1 MKNRSTKIAIIG
13 LIAVL
18 VMSLGALAVFA
29 QDDTPSD
36 SAPSNGLLQNDDN
49 QQDTPVRPAMP
60 NGRGDYHGW
69 DRDFD
74 GRIGSADDEALAA
87 ALGITVEELQA
98 ARQKVYADRL
108 AQAVEDGYLTKDE
121 ANTMLAMQALKGYL
135 DRTVLMAQALGIS
148 VEEFESAHDD
158 GTLNDL
164 LGDMTSDELQEK
176 MQTAVEAAVQQAVTD
191 NAITQEQADLVLAQ
205 IQNGLQFRG
214 TMGPESFGGHHGG
227 HGGRDFHGFRGTP
240 QTDDA
245 PSASPT
251 GFGA

>member
-1 MKNRSTKIAIIG
+1 MKNRSTKIIIIG

-29 QDDTPSD
+29 QDDAPPSD
-36 SAPSNGLLQNDDN
+36 APQNGDT
-49 QQDTPVRPAMP
+49 QQDAPVKPGMP
-60 NGRGDYHGW
+60 FGRGNYHGW
-69 DRDFD
+69 DD
-74 GRIGSADDEALAA
+74 GFRGHGNSANDEALAE
-87 ALGITVEELQA
+87 ALGISLEQLQA
-98 ARQKVYADRL
+98 ARQKVYANRL
-108 AQAVEDGYLTKDE
+108 AQAVEDGYLTQDQ
-121 ANTMLAMQALKGYL
+121 ANTILAMEALKGYL
-135 DRTVLMAQALGIS
+135 DRTALIAQVLGIS
-148 VEEFESAHDD
+148 VDEFEAAHDD

-164 LGDMTSDELQEK
+164 LANITPAELQEK
-176 MQTAVEAAVQQAVTD
+176 MQAAVETAVQQAVTD